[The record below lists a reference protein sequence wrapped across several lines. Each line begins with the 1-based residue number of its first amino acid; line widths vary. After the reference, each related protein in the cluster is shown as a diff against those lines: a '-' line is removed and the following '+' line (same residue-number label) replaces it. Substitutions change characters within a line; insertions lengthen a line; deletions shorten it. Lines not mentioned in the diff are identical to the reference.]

1 MFRAPYGVQMPSLLT
16 MLDDLPHN
24 VPMLCKHL
32 DISKST
38 LDRYIKAEGAPRTV
52 MLSLFWETRWGV
64 SQINCQAVND
74 AAMHYGYSDMLRQQ
88 NAKLHRQIAQL
99 ESERSTYG
107 HLAANTPFFRAG

>member
-32 DISKST
+32 DISRTT
-38 LDRYIKAEGAPRTV
+38 LDRYIKAEGAPRPV
-52 MLSLFWETRWGV
+52 MLALFWETRWGV

-74 AAMHYGYSDMLRQQ
+74 AMQHAGYSSMLRQQ
-88 NAKLHRQIAQL
+88 NAKLKDAIKRL
-99 ESERSTYG
+99 EAERTG
-107 HLAANTPFFRAG
+107 NGLAANLPMFRIG